1 MELGNLRSNL
11 MIKKYNP
18 YDKYKNLCW
27 ISESL
32 LSLHKCNL
40 VHDDFHSGN
49 LLVFDHEVALV
60 SDLGLSKPA
69 DKPTVNSNE
78 IYGVLPYIA
87 PEVLRGKPYT
97 KAADIYSFGIIMWEM
112 TSGIPA
118 FNNIPHDFNLSLNI
132 CQGLRPEIVKGK
144 VPKIFD
150 DVEDQKKFE
159 DMEVE
164 YTKLMKRCWDS
175 DPDKRPTVEELY
187 GNFRKWYYDAF
198 DFNDYKKRIPVPGK

>member
-1 MELGNLRSNL
+1 MQCMELGNLRSNL

-18 YDKYKNLCW
+18 KDKYKNLRHVAQ
-27 ISESL
+27 SL

-40 VHDDFHSGN
+40 VHGDFHSGN
-49 LLVFDHEVALV
+49 LLLREHELAYI
-60 SDLGLSKPA
+60 SDLGLSRPA
-69 DKPTVNSNE
+69 DKPTVKSNE

-132 CQGLRPEIVKGK
+132 CQGLRPYE
-144 VPKIFD
+144 VPNIFEHNM
-150 DVEDQKKFE
+150 VR
-159 DMEVE
+159 
-164 YTKLMKRCWDS
+164 YTRYIELMKKCWDS
-175 DPDKRPTVEELY
+175 DPDKRPMAEEIY
-187 GNFRKWYYDAF
+187 GNFNRWSKEFPILNF
-198 DFNDYKKRIPVPGK
+198 DNDGRRLVPGKE